1 MITALL
7 SCLKAEQK
15 KALLEDSLTLNAD
28 FEMVEKEAVVEMFG
42 PKIDMSCDSAFSP
55 AKQLKNKALVAGR
68 AAAELSITENKLKR
82 EREIVAL

>member
-15 KALLEDSLTLNAD
+15 KALLEDSLTLNDD

-42 PKIDMSCDSAFSP
+42 PKIDMACDSAFSP
-55 AKQLKNKALVAGR
+55 SKQLKNKALVAGR